1 MKVTTRQL
9 KVKGACPDQ
18 VITFRREWPNGVE
31 ITPTTLQRAVELQLD
46 LDWFVF
52 NFLPVPAWE
61 AYLKAKAPAREAYL
75 KAVASA
81 REAYEKAMVSALHQ
95 IIEEAE
101 RMLGASIDV
110 EQPRNI
116 VKRRAFLAL
125 PIEQRRK
132 KLAEQAKL
140 LSGYYEKDRR

>member
-52 NFLPVPAWE
+52 NFLPVPAREAYEKATAPAWE
-61 AYLKAKAPAREAYL
+61 AYLKAKAPA
-75 KAVASA
+75 
-81 REAYEKAMVSALHQ
+81 LHQ
-95 IIEEAE
+95 IIAE
-101 RMLGASIDV
+101 YGL
-110 EQPRNI
+110 
-116 VKRRAFLAL
+116 
-125 PIEQRRK
+125 
-132 KLAEQAKL
+132 
-140 LSGYYEKDRR
+140 